1 MHDATPTTAT
11 LPGWKT
17 LPDAWRQSVTALLA
31 PGEILLAWFEPDLDD
46 RLCYA
51 QRLVALT
58 DRRLLAVDGPATP
71 SKNATLAKTNGQAVG
86 PAPVCQE
93 WPHQPTL
100 TLRLKELGGVGTLEL
115 FDDTRRL
122 AVWRYTPARNSAA
135 HRLVQRFEV
144 LGETDPDW
152 DGEDGPVV
160 CPGCGMTL
168 LAEQSECPAC
178 AAVPVVPTVSSL
190 VRLCKFARRHA
201 GMVAL
206 GFVLSVSSTAA
217 GLIPTYLTMPLM
229 NDVLIPHQNG
239 QAVDFGVVPWYL
251 AGMAGAAIASW
262 LLGWGRTYVLAWVAE
277 RIAGDLRTT
286 TFAHLQK
293 LSLEFFG
300 GKRTGDLISRLG
312 SDTDRICFFLSVN
325 FLDFAGDILMIVM
338 TAGVLFKMD
347 PALAAFTLL
356 PLPFIGWLVH
366 GVRDHLKRGFQHG
379 GRAWSELT
387 SVLADT
393 IPGVRVVKAFAQE
406 RREIERFTRANDHVV
421 HANDRVNATWSF
433 FGPLVTLLTEA
444 GLLVIWAFGVYY
456 IARDE
461 VNVGML
467 SVFLLYNL
475 RFYARLDSMSRMVA
489 ASQRAAVSAQRV
501 FEILDRVPSVA
512 EPARPVQTGQLQGQ
526 IELRNIGFKYGTRT
540 VLKDVSLTIQAGEM
554 IGLVGPS
561 GSGKSTLVNLV
572 CRFYDVSEGSI
583 LVDGTDVRSFAIDEY
598 RRHIG
603 VVLQEPFLFY
613 GTIAENIAYGRP
625 NASRAEIIAAAKAA
639 RAHEFILRLTDG
651 YDSLVGERG
660 QSLSGGERQRIS
672 IARALL
678 IDPVILILDEAT
690 SSVDTQTEREIQEAL
705 DYLVQGRTTIA
716 IAHRLSTLRRA
727 DRLVVLERG
736 RIVEVGQHDELL
748 KGTGAFARLHQ
759 AQLEMAHGDAST

>member
-1 MHDATPTTAT
+1 LQDPIATA
-11 LPGWKT
+11 WKT
-17 LPDAWRQSVTALLA
+17 LPDDWREPLAALMA
-31 PGEILLAWFEPDLDD
+31 AGETLIAWFEADLDD

-58 DRRLLAVDGPATP
+58 DRRLLAVDSP
-71 SKNATLAKTNGQAVG
+71 AKTSGQSSALSSSDWR
-86 PAPVCQE
+86 Q
-93 WPHQPTL
+93 WLHHPTL

-115 FDDTRRL
+115 FDDGGRL
-122 AVWRYTPARNSAA
+122 AVWRYTPARNAAA
-135 HRLVQRFEV
+135 HRLAQRFEG
-144 LGETDPDW
+144 LGETDSDW
-152 DGEDGPVV
+152 ERGEDV
-160 CPGCGMTL
+160 CPSCGLTL
-168 LAEQSECPAC
+168 SAEQFECPAC
-178 AAVPVVPTVSSL
+178 CKQPAVATVSAL
-190 VRLCKFARRHA
+190 AKLCRFAKSHS
-201 GMVAL
+201 GMVSL
-206 GFVLSVSSTAA
+206 GFLLSVSSTAA
-217 GLIPTYLTMPLM
+217 GLIPTYLTMPLL
-229 NDVLIPHQNG
+229 NDVLIPHQSG
-239 QAVDFGVVPWYL
+239 EPADFGMVPWYL
-251 AGMAGAAIASW
+251 TAMAGTAVLAW

-277 RIAGDLRTT
+277 RIAGDLRTA

-300 GKRTGDLISRLG
+300 GKRTGDLISRIG
-312 SDTDRICFFLSVN
+312 SDTDRICYFLSVN
-325 FLDFAGDILMIVM
+325 FLDFAGDILMIAM
-338 TAGVLFKMD
+338 TAGVLFFTNKTL
-347 PALAAFTLL
+347 ALFTLL
-356 PLPFIGWLVH
+356 PLPFIAWLVH
-366 GVRDHLKRGFQHG
+366 GVRNHLRRGFQHG

-406 RREIERFTRANDHVV
+406 RREVERFSRANDHVLQ
-421 HANDRVNATWSF
+421 ANDRVNATWSF

-444 GLLVIWAFGVYY
+444 GVLVIWAFGAWC
-456 IARDE
+456 IALDE
-461 VNVGML
+461 INVGML
-467 SVFLLYNL
+467 TMFMLYI
-475 RFYARLDSMSRMVA
+475 RSFYNRLDSMSRMVA
-489 ASQRAAVSAQRV
+489 ASQRAAVSSQRV
-501 FEILDRVPSVA
+501 FDILDRVPSVA
-512 EPARPVQTGQLQGQ
+512 EPARPVPTGQLQGQ
-526 IELRNIGFKYGTRT
+526 IELRHIGFKYGTRT
-540 VLKDVSLTIQAGEM
+540 VLENVSLKIQAGEM

-583 LVDGTDVRSFAIDEY
+583 LVDGTDIRSFAIDEY

-603 VVLQEPFLFY
+603 VVLQDPFLFY

-625 NASRAEIIAAAKAA
+625 GASRAEIVAAAKAA

-660 QSLSGGERQRIS
+660 QALSGGERQRIS

-736 RIVEVGQHDELL
+736 RVVEVGQHDELL
-748 KGTGAFARLHQ
+748 KSPGAFARLHQ
-759 AQLEMAHGDAST
+759 AQLELAHGEARL

>member
-1 MHDATPTTAT
+1 M
-11 LPGWKT
+11 
-17 LPDAWRQSVTALLA
+17 
-31 PGEILLAWFEPDLDD
+31 
-46 RLCYA
+46 
-51 QRLVALT
+51 
-58 DRRLLAVDGPATP
+58 
-71 SKNATLAKTNGQAVG
+71 
-86 PAPVCQE
+86 
-93 WPHQPTL
+93 
-100 TLRLKELGGVGTLEL
+100 
-115 FDDTRRL
+115 
-122 AVWRYTPARNSAA
+122 
-135 HRLVQRFEV
+135 
-144 LGETDPDW
+144 
-152 DGEDGPVV
+152 
-160 CPGCGMTL
+160 
-168 LAEQSECPAC
+168 
-178 AAVPVVPTVSSL
+178 
-190 VRLCKFARRHA
+190 
-201 GMVAL
+201 
-206 GFVLSVSSTAA
+206 
-217 GLIPTYLTMPLM
+217 
-229 NDVLIPHQNG
+229 
-239 QAVDFGVVPWYL
+239 
-251 AGMAGAAIASW
+251 
-262 LLGWGRTYVLAWVAE
+262 
-277 RIAGDLRTT
+277 
-286 TFAHLQK
+286 
-293 LSLEFFG
+293 SLEFFG
-300 GKRTGDLISRLG
+300 GKRTGDLISRIG

-338 TAGVLFKMD
+338 TAALLFDENAK
-347 PALAAFTLL
+347 LAAFTLL

-366 GVRDHLKRGFQHG
+366 AVRGHLKRGFQHG

-444 GLLVIWAFGVYY
+444 GLLVIWAFGAWY
-456 IARDE
+456 IAGDE
-461 VNVGML
+461 ITVGTLTMF
-467 SVFLLYNL
+467 VLYNT
-475 RFYARLDSMSRMVA
+475 RFYSRLDSMSRMVA

-512 EPARPVQTGQLQGQ
+512 EPVRPVPTGQLQGQ
-526 IELRNIGFKYGTRT
+526 IELRSVGFKYGTRA
-540 VLKDVSLTIQAGEM
+540 VLEDVSLTIQAGEM
-554 IGLVGPS
+554 IGLVGAS

-572 CRFYDVSEGSI
+572 CRFYDVSEGGI
-583 LVDGTDVRSFAIDEY
+583 LVDGTDIRSFAIDEY

-625 NASRAEIIAAAKAA
+625 EASRAEIVAAAKAA

-660 QSLSGGERQRIS
+660 QALSGGERQRIS

-690 SSVDTQTEREIQEAL
+690 SSVDTQTEREIQAAL

-748 KGTGAFARLHQ
+748 KHSGAFARLHQ
-759 AQLEMAHGDAST
+759 AQLEMAHSAAAE

>member
-1 MHDATPTTAT
+1 MDDVTPTPANSGAWKALSDVWRPRTA
-11 LPGWKT
+11 
-17 LPDAWRQSVTALLA
+17 SLLA
-31 PGEILLAWFEPDLDD
+31 PGEVLLAWFEADLDD
-46 RLCYA
+46 RLRYA
-51 QRLVALT
+51 SRLVLLT
-58 DRRLLAVDGPATP
+58 DRRLVAVDDPEAA
-71 SKNATLAKTNGQAVG
+71 KQLALSANGAAG
-86 PAPVCQE
+86 NLAPVGGFRQ

-100 TLRLKELGGVGTLEL
+100 TLRLKELGGLGTLEL
-115 FDDTRRL
+115 FDETGRL
-122 AVWRYTPARNSAA
+122 AVWRYTPTRNSAA
-135 HRLVQRFEV
+135 HRLVQRFEG
-144 LGETDPDW
+144 LGETDGDW
-152 DGEDGPVV
+152 EAEDAVLA
-160 CPGCGMTL
+160 CPGCGVP
-168 LAEQSECPAC
+168 LAPDQTEC
-178 AAVPVVPTVSSL
+178 AACTGVSAAPNVSSL
-190 VRLCKFARRHA
+190 VRLGRFARRHF
-201 GMVAL
+201 GMVAV
-206 GFVLSVSSTAA
+206 GFVLSVSATAA

-239 QAVDFGVVPWYL
+239 EAVNFGVVPWYL
-251 AGMAGAAIASW
+251 AGMAGAAIAAW
-262 LLGWGRTYVLAWVAE
+262 LLGWGRTYTLAWVAE
-277 RIAGDLRTT
+277 RIAGDLRTAA
-286 TFAHLQK
+286 FAHLQK

-338 TAGVLFKMD
+338 TAGVLFKLD

-366 GVRDHLKRGFQHG
+366 RVRDRLKRGFQHG

-406 RREIERFTRANDHVV
+406 RREIERFRRANDHVI

-456 IARDE
+456 IAQNQ

-501 FEILDRVPSVA
+501 FDILDRVPSVA

-540 VLKDVSLTIQAGEM
+540 VLKDVNLTIQAGEM

-583 LVDGTDVRSFAIDEY
+583 LVDGTDIRSFAIDEY
-598 RRHIG
+598 RQHIG

-759 AQLEMAHGDAST
+759 AQLEMAHGDASP